1 MVQGIDIKKWVVL
14 LVLLVFWTN
23 KPRLR
28 GSFFREATVNDLKMF
43 VRIIKGDLKIQ
54 VIRF

>member
-54 VIRF
+54 VTRF